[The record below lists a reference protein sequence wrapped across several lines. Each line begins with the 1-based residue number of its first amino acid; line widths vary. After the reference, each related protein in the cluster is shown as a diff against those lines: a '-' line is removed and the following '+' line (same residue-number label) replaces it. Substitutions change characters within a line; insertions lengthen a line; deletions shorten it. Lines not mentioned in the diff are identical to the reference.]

1 MQHIRIDNAGDSR
14 LRFVF
19 HDAVVSL
26 GLDANSTFEDIART
40 LGELEPMRYGI
51 PVSINVT
58 LAAPPRSPH
67 RRIRGA
73 VADCVGT
80 K

>member
-1 MQHIRIDNAGDSR
+1 MQPIQVDHAGDNR

-19 HDAVVSL
+19 DDAVVSL
-26 GLDANSTFEDIART
+26 NLAAHATFEDIART

>member
-1 MQHIRIDNAGDSR
+1 MQHTRIDNAGDCR

-19 HDAVVSL
+19 DNAVVSL
-26 GLDANSTFEDIART
+26 SLDANPTFEDIART
-40 LGELEPMRYGI
+40 LGELEPTRYGV

-67 RRIRGA
+67 LRIRGA
-73 VADCVGT
+73 VGVQACLC
-80 K
+80 